1 MSFRTSPPGTDPA
14 RAARELL
21 APALATLQQSGASS
35 SLHTRVLDGVAA
47 SMSALYAAEA
57 ESSTEASVNTSL
69 RQALDELTRALDA
82 LHDRTQR
89 TPGSHPLDAP
99 AAAIAQALALLYP
112 RVRVSERQ
120 RRGVVMAESVPS
132 HDRRVLVAMADR
144 LDAAHDAAQQPAAP
158 PEQRSGQR
166 VTVEVDVGVLSDS
179 NFYAGVAADV
189 SLGGVF
195 VSTPSPLP
203 EGTEVA
209 LYFSLGQGSTL
220 HAEGVVRWT
229 RAKTT
234 DRPAGMGV
242 AFARLSDADRRTIA
256 DFCAE
261 RPPLFHD

>member
-1 MSFRTSPPGTDPA
+1 MSFRTPHPGTDPA

-21 APALATLQQSGASS
+21 APALASLQRSNVSS

-57 ESSTEASVNTSL
+57 ESSTEASTNTSL
-69 RQALDELTRALDA
+69 RQALDELTGALDA
-82 LHDRTQR
+82 LHERTQR
-89 TPGSHPLDAP
+89 TPGSHPLDGP

-120 RRGVVMAESVPS
+120 RRGVVMPESVPN

-144 LDAAHDAAQQPAAP
+144 IDAAHRAAKEPVV

-166 VTVEVDVGVLSDS
+166 VTVEVDVGVLSES

-189 SLGGVF
+189 SPGGVF
-195 VSTPSPLP
+195 VSTPAPLP
-203 EGTEVA
+203 EGTEIA
-209 LYFSLGQGSTL
+209 LYFSLRDDTTL

-229 RAKTT
+229 RAKTA
-234 DRPAGMGV
+234 DLPAGMGV
-242 AFARLSDADRRTIA
+242 AFTRLSDGDRRAIA
-256 DFCAE
+256 DFCAD
-261 RPPLFHD
+261 RPPLFHA